1 MEKQE
6 LSVPRGHAARQGRS
20 EGAEGRHRAA
30 AAVGT
35 ERARPEPR
43 ALPTLWPHVQRDSS
57 GTTHSQV
64 QGFRD
69 QARKETPWLSVALIC
84 LFQLLA
90 PDLATCGMYVNNIR
104 ILALQESPN
113 KPLPGSGFEA
123 RLGTAAQ
130 MT

>member
-20 EGAEGRHRAA
+20 EGAEGRYRAA

-43 ALPTLWPHVQRDSS
+43 ALPTLWPHLQRDSS

-64 QGFRD
+64 QGFRH
-69 QARKETPWLSVALIC
+69 QARKETPWSSVVRIGL
-84 LFQLLA
+84 LQLLA
-90 PDLATCGMYVNNIR
+90 PDSATCGVYANNLR
-104 ILALQESPN
+104 ILALRENLN
-113 KPLPGSGFEA
+113 KPLP
-123 RLGTAAQ
+123 
-130 MT
+130 